1 MAATRW
7 GCEGIAVRELRY
19 LRQFVNKLW
28 YSLGG

>member
-28 YSLGG
+28 YRLGG

>member
-7 GCEGIAVRELRY
+7 GCEGIAVRELRL

-28 YSLGG
+28 YRLGG